1 MSILTHFMKES
12 FVIKGLAGEHTLK
25 GDIPVRGAKN
35 DALKIMAASFLFKD
49 TVAITNVPNIDDIGA
64 LSNLMEDLGARVVHL
79 EKDRRVEVTVPSEM
93 DTVLDCVMTKKFR
106 ASVVLTGPILARHG
120 KVSLPHPG
128 GCVIGARPI
137 DLFLRSFE
145 KMGATYTVDDEYY
158 HVTTA
163 DGKLHGA
170 DIFLD
175 IASVGVTETVMMAA
189 TLAEGTT
196 VIRNAAMEP
205 EIQNLA
211 TYLTKCGA
219 KIEGIGTPTLTIHG
233 GPVLE
238 SKGVEYRVIP
248 DRIETGSF
256 LVLAALAGDKVRVTN
271 CNPGHVRSIL
281 SLLEQAGVQFELGE
295 DVITVHK
302 PVAPY
307 KSVNLKTHEYPG
319 FATDLQAPMTIFL
332 TQAEGESLVFET
344 MFEGRLNYTQDLIR
358 MGADITM
365 FDPHRVMVRGPKL
378 LSGRELEGPDLR
390 ASFAYVIAAVIAT
403 KQSAIY
409 NTSHID
415 RGYEKMEERLR
426 AIGVDITRVKE

>member
-1 MSILTHFMKES
+1 MKES
-12 FVIKGLAGEHTLK
+12 FVITGLGGAHALK

-35 DALKIMAASFLFKD
+35 DALKVLAASFLFSD
-49 TVAITNVPNIDDIGA
+49 TVPVVNAPDIEDITA
-64 LSNLMEDLGARVVHL
+64 LTNLITDLGAHVERA
-79 EKDRRVEVTVPSEM
+79 ERRIEVTAPTDTS
-93 DTVLDCVMTKKFR
+93 TVLDRVMAKKFR
-106 ASVVLTGPILARHG
+106 ASVVLTGPILARYG

-137 DLFLRSFE
+137 DLFLKSFE
-145 KMGATYTVDDEYY
+145 KMGATTTMDDEYY
-158 HVTTA
+158 HITA
-163 DGKLHGA
+163 PGGRLHGA
-170 DIFLD
+170 DLFLD

-189 TLAEGTT
+189 TLADGATT
-196 VIRNAAMEP
+196 IRNAAMEP

-211 TYLTKCGA
+211 TYLNQCGA
-219 KIEGIGTPTLTIHG
+219 RIEGIGTPTLIIHG
-233 GPVLE
+233 GQILE
-238 SKGVEYRVIP
+238 SKGLEYRVIP

-256 LVLAALAGDKVRVTN
+256 LVLAALAGEEVRITD
-271 CNPGHVRSIL
+271 CEPAHVRALL
-281 SLLEQAGVQFELGE
+281 SLLEQAGVQFEIGE
-295 DVITVHK
+295 RVITVRK

-307 KSVNLKTHEYPG
+307 KAVNVKTHEYPG

-344 MFEGRLNYTQDLIR
+344 MFEGRLNYTQDLIK

-390 ASFAYVIAAVIAT
+390 ASFAYVIAAVVAK
-403 KQSAIY
+403 KQSTIY

-415 RGYEKMEERLR
+415 RGYEKMEDRLR
-426 AIGVDITRVKE
+426 AIGVDITRVSA

>member
-1 MSILTHFMKES
+1 MKES
-12 FVIKGLAGEHTLK
+12 FVIKGLAGERKLS

-35 DALKIMAASFLFKD
+35 DTLKVLAAAFLFND
-49 TVAITNVPNIDDIGA
+49 TVAVTNVPDIDDIEA
-64 LSNLMEDLGARVVHL
+64 LSNLIQDLGARVVRT
-79 EKDRRVEVTVPSEM
+79 ERRIEVTAPHETS
-93 DTVLDCVMTKKFR
+93 TVLDRVMTKKFR
-106 ASVVLTGPILARHG
+106 ASVVLIGPILARYG

-137 DLFLRSFE
+137 NLFLKSFE

-158 HVTTA
+158 HVKA
-163 DGKLHGA
+163 KKGKLHGA

-211 TYLTKCGA
+211 TYLNRCGA

-233 GPVLE
+233 GDVLD
-238 SKGVEYRVIP
+238 SKGVAYRVIP

-256 LVLAALAGDKVRVTN
+256 LVLAALAGDEVRITD
-271 CNPGHVRSIL
+271 CEPLHVRSLL
-281 SLLEQAGVQFELGE
+281 SLLEQAGVQFECGV
-295 DVITVHK
+295 DSITVRK
-302 PVAPY
+302 PLTPY
-307 KSVNLKTHEYPG
+307 KAVNVRTHEYPG

-344 MFEGRLNYTQDLIR
+344 MFEGRLNYTQDLIM

-390 ASFAYVIAAVIAT
+390 ASFAYVIAAVIAK
-403 KQSAIY
+403 KQSTIY

-415 RGYEKMEERLR
+415 RGYENMEERLR
-426 AIGVDITRVKE
+426 AIGVDITRVTE

>member
-1 MSILTHFMKES
+1 MSLYGCMKES
-12 FVIKGLAGEHTLK
+12 FVITGLAGEHTLK
-25 GDIPVRGAKN
+25 GEIPVRGAKN
-35 DALKIMAASFLFKD
+35 DALKVLAASFLFKD
-49 TVAITNVPNIDDIGA
+49 TVTITNVPDIDDIGA
-64 LSNLMEDLGARVVHL
+64 LSGLIEGLGAKVV
-79 EKDRRVEVTVPSEM
+79 RSGRTIEVTAPS
-93 DTVLDCVMTKKFR
+93 DTSAVLDCAVAKRFR
-106 ASVVLTGPILARHG
+106 ASVVLTGPILTRYG

-145 KMGATYTVDDEYY
+145 KMGATCTTDNEYY
-158 HVTTA
+158 HLEA
-163 DGKLHGA
+163 KGGKLRGA

-196 VIRNAAMEP
+196 IIRNAAMEP

-219 KIEGIGTPTLTIHG
+219 EIEGIGTPTLTITG
-233 GPVLE
+233 TSILE
-238 SKGVEYRVIP
+238 SKGAEYKVIP

-256 LVLAALAGDKVRVTN
+256 LVLAALAGDEVRITD
-271 CNPGHVRSIL
+271 CEPKHVRSLL
-281 SLLEQAGVQFELGE
+281 SLLEQAGVNYEIGE
-295 DVITVHK
+295 DVIVVRK
-302 PVAPY
+302 PPAPY
-307 KSVNLKTHEYPG
+307 KAVNVKTHEYPG

-344 MFEGRLNYTQDLIR
+344 MFEGRLNYTQDLIM

-390 ASFAYVIAAVIAT
+390 ASFAYVIAAVVAKKKST
-403 KQSAIY
+403 IY

-415 RGYEKMEERLR
+415 RGYEKMEDRLR
-426 AIGVDITRVKE
+426 AIGVDITRITE